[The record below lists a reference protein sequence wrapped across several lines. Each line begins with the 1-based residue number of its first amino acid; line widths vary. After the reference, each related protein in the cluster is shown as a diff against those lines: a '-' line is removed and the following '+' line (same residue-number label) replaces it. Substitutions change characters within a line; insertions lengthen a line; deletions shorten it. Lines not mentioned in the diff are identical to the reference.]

1 MLNLG
6 GSELASPCIIAE
18 RKKKGLQG
26 GKERMSSDAGMM
38 SSRSLYDRKT
48 GSLCFKGRG
57 SLKDEKKKERK
68 KRKHSSKRHDRD
80 DEEENQEEPEEA
92 EEIEGEGRIVS
103 SGCTIQG
110 FETKFMDQCET
121 GDVLMIKHPQT
132 HQIEKKI
139 ISKIMTNRSMTV
151 MDGFSSDL
159 VSTTTFAI
167 RKEGRIL
174 RKRAREL
181 ATAGDKKQK
190 LLSGTEEE
198 IDKLVQDEVSRRL
211 QKNLKKAAKEVAVRE
226 KVGMW
231 SYKMV
236 TKKAD
241 HELTA
246 EERLDERCKQGR
258 DKFCW

>member
-1 MLNLG
+1 
-6 GSELASPCIIAE
+6 
-18 RKKKGLQG
+18 
-26 GKERMSSDAGMM
+26 MSSDTTRGTG
-38 SSRSLYDRKT
+38 SLYDRKT

-68 KRKHSSKRHDRD
+68 KRKHSSSKRHDENRE
-80 DEEENQEEPEEA
+80 DEEENEQREEA

-132 HQIEKKI
+132 LQIEKKI
-139 ISKIMTNRSMTV
+139 ICKILTNRSMTV
-151 MDGFSSDL
+151 MDGFSTDL

-167 RKEGRIL
+167 RKKGKIL
-174 RKRAREL
+174 RKKAKTDL
-181 ATAGDKKQK
+181 AATTGDKK
-190 LLSGTEEE
+190 LLSEGTEEE
-198 IDKLVQDEVSRRL
+198 IDKLIQDEVSKRL

-246 EERLDERCKQGR
+246 GERLDERCKQGR

>member
-1 MLNLG
+1 
-6 GSELASPCIIAE
+6 
-18 RKKKGLQG
+18 
-26 GKERMSSDAGMM
+26 MSSDSTGT
-38 SSRSLYDRKT
+38 RSLYDRKT

-68 KRKHSSKRHDRD
+68 KRKHSSSKRHDENRD
-80 DEEENQEEPEEA
+80 GEEEHEREEA

-132 HQIEKKI
+132 LQIEKKI
-139 ISKIMTNRSMTV
+139 ICKILTNRSMTV
-151 MDGFSSDL
+151 MDGFSTDL

-174 RKRAREL
+174 RKKARTDL
-181 ATAGDKKQK
+181 AATSGDKSQK
-190 LLSGTEEE
+190 LLSGGTDEE
-198 IDKLVQDEVSRRL
+198 IDKLIQDEVSKRL
-211 QKNLKKAAKEVAVRE
+211 QKNIKKAAKEVAVRE

-246 EERLDERCKQGR
+246 GERLDERCKQGR